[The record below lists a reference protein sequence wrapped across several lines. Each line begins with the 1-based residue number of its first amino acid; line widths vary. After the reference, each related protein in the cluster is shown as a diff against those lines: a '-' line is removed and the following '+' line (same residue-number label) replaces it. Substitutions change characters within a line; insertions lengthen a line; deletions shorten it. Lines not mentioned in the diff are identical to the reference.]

1 MEGITKTI
9 VVLGGGISE
18 EGVLPVWVHNRL
30 DRAIELFSDSGNAQ
44 VIVSGKGRDNFLVL
58 ESKAMAD
65 YLVNRA
71 IPEGSILQE
80 SLSTDTIQNAY
91 FTWLLYMEPQ
101 DIREFTV
108 VTNAFHLKRAEHIFN
123 WVFGQAYQ
131 IEFIGAT
138 DESIDIK
145 DLEIR
150 KTTENELLGY
160 HESELSRS
168 IEAGDIE
175 GVRGFIMEADDVN
188 ALAYKKFTAPYSHVK
203 ALY

>member
-1 MEGITKTI
+1 MEGVAKTI
-9 VVLGGGISE
+9 LVLGGGISE
-18 EGVLPVWVHNRL
+18 EGDLPVWVHNRL
-30 DRAIELFSDSGNAQ
+30 DKAVELYSDTGNAQ
-44 VIVSGKGRDNFLVL
+44 VIVSGKGRDNFPVP

-65 YLVNRA
+65 YLVNCA
-71 IPEGSILQE
+71 IPKESIHQE

-101 DIREFTV
+101 EIIEFTV
-108 VTNAFHLKRAEHIFN
+108 VTNEFHLKRAEHIFN
-123 WVFGQAYQ
+123 WVFGRGCL

-150 KTTENELLGY
+150 KNTEADLLGY

-168 IEAGDIE
+168 IEAGDKE
-175 GVRGFIMEADDVN
+175 GVRDFIMDSDDVN
-188 ALAYKKFTAPYSHVK
+188 ARAYKEFTAPYSHVK